1 MTSCGGFGSRTA
13 YVLFTRAWTK
23 DTLFAVFFFLLEGLH
38 DLTKETKVLNVN
50 VASQDIHLNNTE
62 PKIAVSDLRHV
73 SFKLSEQVDTVLLK
87 DGLRARCCR
96 HQP

>member
-1 MTSCGGFGSRTA
+1 M
-13 YVLFTRAWTK
+13 
-23 DTLFAVFFFLLEGLH
+23 
-38 DLTKETKVLNVN
+38 TKETKVLNVN

-87 DGLRARCCR
+87 DRLRARR
-96 HQP
+96 